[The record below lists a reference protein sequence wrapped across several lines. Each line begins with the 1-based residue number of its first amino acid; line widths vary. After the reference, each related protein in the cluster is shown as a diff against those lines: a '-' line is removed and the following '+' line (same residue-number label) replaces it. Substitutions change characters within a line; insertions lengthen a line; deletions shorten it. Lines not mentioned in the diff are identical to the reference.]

1 MQTPFNE
8 RNCTLCLELQE
19 EFHFLLDC
27 PLYKDLRKKELN
39 ILLEHHK
46 YAKLYRTITSE
57 NETVITCFINV
68 Y

>member
-27 PLYKDLRKKELN
+27 PLYKDLRKKRVKH
-39 ILLEHHK
+39 IIG
-46 YAKLYRTITSE
+46 TPQI
-57 NETVITCFINV
+57 C
-68 Y
+68 